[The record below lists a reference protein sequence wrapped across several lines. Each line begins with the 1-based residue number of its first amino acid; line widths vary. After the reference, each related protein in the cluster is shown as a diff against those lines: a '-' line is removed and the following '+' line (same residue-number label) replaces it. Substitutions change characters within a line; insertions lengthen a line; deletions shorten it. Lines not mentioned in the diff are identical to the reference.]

1 MTMYKLHNV
10 LILALAGLLLTW
22 SCFGSLDSQK
32 GWDKDFD
39 AYQIGAYING
49 EEFHESRN
57 SLLSSRY
64 NYYGFDLSHKDSL
77 IMIRLVTGN
86 RFWMN
91 SKGQTVYDW
100 TIVLVIDESSYIP
113 GSTYFFSDRYADGT
127 HCLLAFGRREF
138 DLFEPLPFVMCYF
151 VNNPF
156 YENRDNPFIVTEGK
170 ITIGSFDEYD
180 MNADTIYFDLKAEDK
195 NGNILD
201 IKNGYCKKF
210 YDPDGLWRQ

>member
-22 SCFGSLDSQK
+22 SCFGSLDNPK

-57 SLLSSRY
+57 SVLSGKY
-64 NYYGFDLSHKDSL
+64 NYCGFWRSHRDSL
-77 IMIRLVTGN
+77 IMIRLLTGN
-86 RFWMN
+86 RCWMN
-91 SKGQTVYDW
+91 SKGQKVYNW
-100 TIVLVIDESSYIP
+100 EVILILNKSSYIP
-113 GSTYFFSDRYADGT
+113 GSTYSFCGRYSDAT
-127 HCLLAFGRREF
+127 HCSTVFERREF
-138 DLFEPLPFVMCYF
+138 DFFEPLPFVMCYF

-156 YENRDNPFIVTEGK
+156 YENRDNPFIVTEGE

-180 MNADTIYFDLKAEDK
+180 LNADTIFFNLKAEDK
-195 NGNILD
+195 NGIILD
-201 IKNGYCKKF
+201 IKDGYCKKF
-210 YDPDGLWRQ
+210 DDPYGLMKQ